1 MKVKVG
7 IIHTTPATISSLE
20 KLAERILPEAERVHI
35 LDDSILK
42 DMIAGKST
50 EDVKKRWMTYA
61 EILKEQG
68 ADAVLSACST
78 VGEIAE
84 EADRSLGIPV
94 YRIDEAMAVQAVER
108 GSRIS
113 VLATL
118 PSTLG
123 PTARLIGQKAKEAGK
138 SVEMESIL
146 VDGAY
151 ALLMQGNCRA
161 HDERIR
167 EAVEQCSRH
176 SDVIV
181 LAQASM
187 AAAVSPEQADMVLTS
202 PVSGMEKL
210 KRDLTKLHR

>member
-1 MKVKVG
+1 MKAKVG

-20 KLAERILPEAERVHI
+20 TLAESILPEVERIHI

-42 DMIAGKST
+42 DMIAGRST

-84 EADRSLGIPV
+84 EADRNLGIPV

-113 VLATL
+113 VIATL

-123 PTARLIGQKAKEAGK
+123 PTARLIARKAEEAGK
-138 SVEMESIL
+138 RVEMESVL
-146 VDGAY
+146 ADGAY
-151 ALLMQGNCRA
+151 ALLMKGNRPE

-167 EAVEQCSRH
+167 ETVEQCCRH

-187 AAAVSPEQADMVLTS
+187 AAAVSPKQADMVLTS

-210 KRDLTKLHR
+210 KRDLAGLHK

>member
-1 MKVKVG
+1 MKIKVG
-7 IIHTTPATISSLE
+7 IIHTTPATIASLG
-20 KLAERILPEAERVHI
+20 KLAESILDDTELINI

-42 DMIAGKST
+42 DMIEGKTT
-50 EDVKKRWMTYA
+50 EDVKKRWMAYA

-84 EADRSLGIPV
+84 ETNQYLGIPV
-94 YRIDEAMAVQAVER
+94 YRIDEAMAIQAVER

-113 VLATL
+113 VIATL

-123 PTARLIGQKAKEAGK
+123 PTARLIERKAEEVGK
-138 SVEMESIL
+138 TAKIESVL

-151 ALLMQGNCRA
+151 ELLMTGNRLE

-167 EAVEQCSRH
+167 KIVEQCSKN
-176 SDVIV
+176 SDVVV

-187 AAAVSPEQADMVLTS
+187 AAAVSPKQAGMVLTS

-210 KRDLTKLHR
+210 KKDLMRLHS